1 MSAFTSEGAPR
12 QGYSTPSSFPR
23 GSPYKPQAAG
33 LENPSTGAGGLD
45 GAIGAGS
52 ALAPVLDRQRD
63 GS

>member
-12 QGYSTPSSFPR
+12 QGYSTPSSFVR
-23 GSPYKPQAAG
+23 GSPYKPAG